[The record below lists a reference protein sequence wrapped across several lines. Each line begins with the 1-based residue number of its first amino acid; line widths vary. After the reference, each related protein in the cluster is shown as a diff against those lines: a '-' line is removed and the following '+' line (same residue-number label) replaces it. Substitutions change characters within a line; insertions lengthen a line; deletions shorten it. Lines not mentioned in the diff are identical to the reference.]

1 MIFMNQHQRKQ
12 SLPITH
18 HPAWRHAIQELDDA
32 IEQNTE
38 HPNAEKIRLMRIAM
52 FSDVDA
58 LEESH
63 DIQLP
68 KRKS

>member
-1 MIFMNQHQRKQ
+1 MSFMNHYQRKQ
-12 SLPITH
+12 PLPINR
-18 HPAWRHAIQELDDA
+18 HPAYRCAIQQLGDA
-32 IEQNTE
+32 IEQNSE
-38 HPNAEKIRLMRIAM
+38 HPNAEKIRPMRIAM

-68 KRKS
+68 KRNP